1 MTNLVDTI
9 KSLNYDYKYPLL
21 KKEKSLMSSR
31 QRLRTPNSAKQT
43 QTPNTSNEP
52 SSTSSAS
59 GESSSSSSSAH
70 NTDSE
75 TITSI
80 YWMLQDPMDE
90 YKYFLNRNYSEKIT
104 NRKID
109 MFNRE
114 SINLLYRS
122 PINTWSSARLVS
134 QAYSKDSPDGLQIG
148 PFALDI
154 VSNRIKI
161 LSFLSL
167 SQLNSNFKDSQIL
180 YNLYCNNRMNFNDAS
195 CCSQPESIS
204 LIQLVLFCIYLVM

>member
-21 KKEKSLMSSR
+21 KKEKTLMSSK
-31 QRLRTPNSAKQT
+31 RLRTPNSAKQT

-59 GESSSSSSSAH
+59 ESSSSQH
-70 NTDSE
+70 NPDSSE

-154 VSNRIKI
+154 VT
-161 LSFLSL
+161 L
-167 SQLNSNFKDSQIL
+167 
-180 YNLYCNNRMNFNDAS
+180 
-195 CCSQPESIS
+195 
-204 LIQLVLFCIYLVM
+204 